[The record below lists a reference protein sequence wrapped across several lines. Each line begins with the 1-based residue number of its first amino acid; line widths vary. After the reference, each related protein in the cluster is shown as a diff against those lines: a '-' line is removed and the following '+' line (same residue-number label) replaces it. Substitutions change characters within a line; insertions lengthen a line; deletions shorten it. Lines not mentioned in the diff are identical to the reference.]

1 MSGISQIKSKLL
13 VEQVQE
19 NIYKYII
26 DENIAV
32 GEKLPNEFELARKFN
47 VGRSTVREAVK
58 LLISRGILEI
68 RRGAGTYVISRTPG
82 DSDSLGLLALGDKM
96 SLAIDLANLRMMLE
110 PGMAEM
116 AALNATEEDIEKL
129 ERLCDSV
136 ENKIRRGDDYVNDD
150 IAFHT
155 CIAECSKNK
164 VVEHLVPIIDTTVMM
179 FVNVTHKKLTEETI
193 LTHRAVLNAIKDKDV
208 IGARSAMTMHMT
220 YNRTMIL
227 NMIKAENKK

>member
-32 GEKLPNEFELARKFN
+32 GEKLPNEFELGKKFN

-58 LLISRGILEI
+58 LLISRGVLEI
-68 RRGAGTYVISRTPG
+68 RRGAGTYVVSKTPAE
-82 DSDSLGLLALGDKM
+82 SDPLGLLALGDKM
-96 SLAIDLANLRMMLE
+96 SLAVDLANLRMMLE

-129 ERLCDSV
+129 EKLCDSV
-136 ENKIRRGDDYVNDD
+136 ENKIRRGDDYVSDD

-164 VVEHLVPIIDTTVMM
+164 VVEHLIPIIDTTVMM

-227 NMIKAENKK
+227 NMIKTENNK